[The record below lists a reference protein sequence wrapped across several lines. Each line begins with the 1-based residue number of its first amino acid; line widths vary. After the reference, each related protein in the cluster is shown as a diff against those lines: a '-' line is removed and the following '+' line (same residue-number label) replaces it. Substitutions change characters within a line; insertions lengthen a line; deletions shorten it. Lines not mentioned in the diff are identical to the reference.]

1 MKDSFSNV
9 TIYKLLCRT
18 KTKETVSS
26 SHLILPF
33 NIRTIHN
40 IILRTYLDR
49 GYRVSHTLP
58 GKARAP

>member
-1 MKDSFSNV
+1 MEDSFSNV
-9 TIYKLLCRT
+9 TTCGT
-18 KTKETVSS
+18 KTKETVS

-40 IILRTYLDR
+40 IILRTYLDS
-49 GYRVSHTLP
+49 GYRASHTLT